1 MEKEMR
7 KEMKVCIGEKKMRK
21 RGIGQ
26 EEGYYSILKANILH
40 HCFLSCLCKLPY
52 LIFNPFS
59 FSFFFNFILFLNFI

>member
-1 MEKEMR
+1 MDKEMR

-40 HCFLSCLCKLPY
+40 HCFLSSFVQAALPHIQS
-52 LIFNPFS
+52 IFFMNH
-59 FSFFFNFILFLNFI
+59 I